1 LNSPDEAGGGD
12 MTTTSSDPGLQLRP
26 MVHVADLA
34 ASIAF
39 YRQLGGEIIH
49 GGQDTDW
56 VLMQLGTVQIGL
68 VARPPDAQRGEGQ
81 VELTFGAAMPL
92 EELEGRLHRAG
103 FRVAEVTTDRDFGE
117 QLLVRT
123 PDDLLIK
130 ITEREPED

>member
-1 LNSPDEAGGGD
+1 MD
-12 MTTTSSDPGLQLRP
+12 LQLRP
-26 MVHVADLA
+26 LVHVRDMT
-34 ASIAF
+34 ASVAF
-39 YRQLGGEIIH
+39 YEHLGGEIIH

-56 VLMQLGTVQIGL
+56 VLMQLCTVQIGL

-92 EELEGRLHRAG
+92 DELERRLHRAG

-123 PDDLLIK
+123 PDGLLIK
-130 ITEREPED
+130 IAQREPEN